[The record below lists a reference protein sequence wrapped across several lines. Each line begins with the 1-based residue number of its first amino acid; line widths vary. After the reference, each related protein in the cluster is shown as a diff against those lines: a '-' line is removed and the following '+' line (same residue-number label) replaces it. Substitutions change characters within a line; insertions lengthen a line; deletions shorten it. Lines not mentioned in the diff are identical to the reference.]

1 MAKTL
6 YERENRQD
14 DSREKWL
21 LAGRG
26 AFDENPRKVLLLSA
40 ARRKFACCHV
50 HVLGFC
56 EEYGWREGKI
66 SVVTGKPM
74 PHAANMTRHDHYW

>member
-1 MAKTL
+1 LAKTL

-21 LAGRG
+21 LAGRE
-26 AFDENPRKVLLLSA
+26 AFDENPLKVLLLSA

-56 EEYGWREGKI
+56 EE
-66 SVVTGKPM
+66 
-74 PHAANMTRHDHYW
+74 